1 MNLLGVLLR
10 QRLRR
15 DRVQL
20 VLWIAGTA
28 GLALMATT
36 AVNSTFG
43 DLAEREN
50 ILRLTMVAPA
60 ILMFRGTPNGAEQGP
75 FEFFLIFAFLALLAG
90 LMSTFLAVRHTRG
103 DEEAGR
109 AELVAATPASR
120 MLPTTATVIHGVLA
134 NAMLGIA
141 IALAFLVSGLD
152 VRGSLVAGAAVAACG
167 VAFLAIGLV
176 FAQLFRTSRAA
187 NGAGVA
193 AVIAAYFVRG
203 IGDAAGEPSDDGL
216 HRTPLWISW
225 LSPIGWGQRTG
236 AFNDDDLVPLLL
248 ALGFAAVLVALV
260 YVFQSARDSGASVLP
275 GLRGRDHAG
284 AVLSGSLG
292 LAWKLSIGAVLS
304 WAAGAAVMGA
314 LATSL
319 TPLVD
324 QIGSDVPDVAIRLQQ
339 MAGADATLE
348 EALTTTFFS
357 VIGILASACAL
368 QLVMRA
374 RQEEAHGTAETVLAT
389 PVPRQRWLGE
399 YGVVAFIGVVVVIAV
414 AMLGAFAGAQSA
426 DDPAGMSQD
435 AAQAAA
441 AQLPAVLVFLGIGM
455 LLFVLV
461 PRVMIGAAWAVL
473 TLGAFFGVFGELLGL
488 PDWVHDLSPFA
499 HSPVPIGDDV
509 DWTGGVWMVAI
520 GLAAIA
526 LSIVL
531 MRRRELATGG

>member
-1 MNLLGVLLR
+1 VNLLGVLLR

-20 VLWIAGTA
+20 VLWIVGTA
-28 GLALMATT
+28 ALALMATT
-36 AVNSTFG
+36 AVTTTFG
-43 DLAEREN
+43 DTAEREG

-60 ILMFRGTPNGAEQGP
+60 ILVFRGTPDGAEEGQ
-75 FEFFLIFAFLALLAG
+75 FAFFLIFAFLALLAG

-120 MLPTTATVIHGVLA
+120 VLPTTATVIHGVLA
-134 NAMLGIA
+134 NAVLGAAVAVAFIA
-141 IALAFLVSGLD
+141 SGLD
-152 VRGSLVAGAAVAACG
+152 AAGSLVAGAAIAASG
-167 VAFLAIGLV
+167 VAFLSVGLV

-193 AVIAAYFVRG
+193 TVIAAYFVRG

-236 AFNDDDLVPLLL
+236 AFAENALTPLLL
-248 ALGFAAVLVALV
+248 TLGFAAVLVVLV

-275 GLRGRDHAG
+275 GVRGRDHG
-284 AVLSGSLG
+284 GPLLSGSLG
-292 LAWKLSIGAVLS
+292 LAWKLNVGAVVS

-324 QIGSDVPDVAIRLQQ
+324 QIGSDVPDVAATLQQ
-339 MAGADATLE
+339 IVGSDATLE
-348 EALTTTFFS
+348 QALTTTFFS

-399 YGVVAFIGVVVVIAV
+399 YGAVAFLGVVVVIAL

-435 AAQAAA
+435 AAQAAV

-461 PRVMIGAAWAVL
+461 PRVMIGVAWALL

-509 DWTGGVWMVAI
+509 DWSGGAWMIAI

>member
-20 VLWIAGTA
+20 VLWIVGTA
-28 GLALMATT
+28 ALALMATT
-36 AVNSTFG
+36 AVTTTFG
-43 DLAEREN
+43 DTAEREG

-60 ILMFRGTPNGAEQGP
+60 ILVFRGTPDGAEEGQ
-75 FEFFLIFAFLALLAG
+75 FAFFLIFAFLALLAG

-120 MLPTTATVIHGVLA
+120 VLPTTATVIHGVLA
-134 NAMLGIA
+134 NAVLGAAVAVAFIA
-141 IALAFLVSGLD
+141 SGLD
-152 VRGSLVAGAAVAACG
+152 AAGSLVAGAAIAASG
-167 VAFLAIGLV
+167 VAFLSVGLV

-193 AVIAAYFVRG
+193 TVIAAYFVRG

-236 AFNDDDLVPLLL
+236 AFAENALTPLLL
-248 ALGFAAVLVALV
+248 TLGFAAVLVVLV

-275 GLRGRDHAG
+275 GVRGRDHG
-284 AVLSGSLG
+284 GPLLSGSLG
-292 LAWKLSIGAVLS
+292 LAWKLNVGAVAS

-324 QIGSDVPDVAIRLQQ
+324 QIGSDVPDVAATLQQ
-339 MAGADATLE
+339 IVGSDATLE
-348 EALTTTFFS
+348 QALTTTFFS

-399 YGVVAFIGVVVVIAV
+399 YGAVAFLGVVVVIAL

-435 AAQAAA
+435 AAQAAV

-461 PRVMIGAAWAVL
+461 PRVMIGVAWALL

-499 HSPVPIGDDV
+499 HSPVQIGDDV
-509 DWTGGVWMVAI
+509 DWSGGVWMIAI
-520 GLAAIA
+520 GLAAIS

>member
-20 VLWIAGTA
+20 ALWIVGTA
-28 GLALMATT
+28 ALALMATT
-36 AVNSTFG
+36 AVTTTFG
-43 DLAEREN
+43 VLAEREG
-50 ILRLTMVAPA
+50 ILRLTLVAPA
-60 ILMFRGTPNGAEQGP
+60 ILMFRGTPNGAEAGP
-75 FEFFLIFAFLALLAG
+75 FAFFLIFAFLALLAG

-103 DEEAGR
+103 DEETGR

-120 MLPTTATVIHGVLA
+120 VLPTTATVIHGVLA
-134 NAMLGIA
+134 NAVLGLA
-141 IALAFLVSGLD
+141 IALAFIASGLD
-152 VRGSLVAGAAVAACG
+152 AAGSFVAGAAVAACG
-167 VAFLAIGLV
+167 VAFLSIGLV

-193 AVIAAYFVRG
+193 AVVAAYFVRG

-225 LSPIGWGQRTG
+225 LSPIGWGQRTR
-236 AFNDDDLVPLLL
+236 AFAENDLAPLLL
-248 ALGFAAVLVALV
+248 AIAFAAVLIAVV
-260 YVFQSARDSGASVLP
+260 YGFQSARDSGASVLP
-275 GLRGRDHAG
+275 GFRGRDHAG
-284 AVLSGSLG
+284 PVLSSSFG
-292 LAWKLSIGAVLS
+292 LAWKLNAGAVIS

-319 TPLVD
+319 TQLVD
-324 QIGSDVPDVAIRLQQ
+324 QLGSDVPDVAVRLQQ

-348 EALTTTFFS
+348 QALTTTFFS

-368 QLVMRA
+368 QLIMRA
-374 RQEEAHGTAETVLAT
+374 RQEEVHGTAETVLAT

-399 YGVVAFIGVVVVIAV
+399 YGAVAFLGVLVVIAV
-414 AMLGAFAGAQSA
+414 AVLGAVAGAQSA
-426 DDPAGMSQD
+426 DDPVGLTED
-435 AAQAAA
+435 ATQAAI
-441 AQLPAVLVFLGIGM
+441 AQLPAVLVYLGIGL

-461 PRVMIGAAWAVL
+461 PRVMIGVAWAAL

-488 PDWVHDLSPFA
+488 PDWVRDLSPFA

-509 DWTGGVWMVAI
+509 DWTGGVWMIAI
-520 GLAAIA
+520 GLVAIA
-526 LSIVL
+526 VAIVA
-531 MRRRELATGG
+531 MRRREVVTGG

>member
-1 MNLLGVLLR
+1 VNLLGVLLR

-20 VLWIAGTA
+20 VLWIVGTA
-28 GLALMATT
+28 ALALMATT
-36 AVNSTFG
+36 AVTTTFG
-43 DLAEREN
+43 DTAEREG

-60 ILMFRGTPNGAEQGP
+60 ILVFRGTPDGAEEGQ
-75 FEFFLIFAFLALLAG
+75 FAFFLIFAFLALLAG

-120 MLPTTATVIHGVLA
+120 VLPTTATVIHGVLA
-134 NAMLGIA
+134 NAVLGAAVAVAFIA
-141 IALAFLVSGLD
+141 SGLD
-152 VRGSLVAGAAVAACG
+152 AAGSLVAGAAIAASG
-167 VAFLAIGLV
+167 VAFLSVGLV

-193 AVIAAYFVRG
+193 TVIAAYFVRG

-216 HRTPLWISW
+216 HRMPLWISW

-236 AFNDDDLVPLLL
+236 AFAENALTPLLL
-248 ALGFAAVLVALV
+248 TLGFAAVLVVLV

-275 GLRGRDHAG
+275 GVRGRDHG
-284 AVLSGSLG
+284 GPLLSGSLG
-292 LAWKLSIGAVLS
+292 LAWKLNVGAVVS

-324 QIGSDVPDVAIRLQQ
+324 QIGSDVPDVAVTLQQ
-339 MAGADATLE
+339 IVGSDATLE
-348 EALTTTFFS
+348 QALTTTFFS

-399 YGVVAFIGVVVVIAV
+399 YGAVAFLGVVVVIAL

-435 AAQAAA
+435 AAQAAI

-461 PRVMIGAAWAVL
+461 PRVMIGVAWALL

-509 DWTGGVWMVAI
+509 DWSGGAWMIAI

>member
-1 MNLLGVLLR
+1 MKLLGVLLR

-20 VLWIAGTA
+20 VLWIIGTA

-36 AVNSTFG
+36 AVTTTFG
-43 DLAEREN
+43 DTAEREG

-60 ILMFRGTPNGAEQGP
+60 ILMFRGSPNGAEEGQ
-75 FEFFLIFAFLALLAG
+75 FAFFLIFAFIALLAG

-109 AELVAATPASR
+109 AELVASTPASR
-120 MLPTTATVIHGVLA
+120 VLPTTATVIHG
-134 NAMLGIA
+134 
-141 IALAFLVSGLD
+141 ALADAALGLAVALGFIVSGLD
-152 VRGSLVAGAAVAACG
+152 VAGSFVAGSAVAACG
-167 VAFLAIGLV
+167 AAFLAIGLV

-187 NGAGVA
+187 NAAGVA

-216 HRTPLWISW
+216 HRTALWVSW

-236 AFNDDDLVPLLL
+236 AFAENDVRPLLL
-248 ALGFAAVLVALV
+248 ALGFAAVLVVLV

-275 GLRGRDHAG
+275 GFRGRDHAG
-284 AVLSGSLG
+284 PVLSGSFG
-292 LAWKLSIGAVLS
+292 LAWKLNIGAVLS
-304 WAAGAAVMGA
+304 WAAGALVMGA

-324 QIGSDVPDVAIRLQQ
+324 RIGSDVPEVAVRLQQ
-339 MAGADATLE
+339 MTGADATLE
-348 EALTTTFFS
+348 QALTTTFFS

-374 RQEEAHGTAETVLAT
+374 RQEESHGTAEVVLAT
-389 PVPRQRWLGE
+389 PVPRRRWLGE
-399 YGVVAFIGVVVVIAV
+399 YGAVAFIGVVVVIGV
-414 AMLGAFAGAQSA
+414 AMLGAFAGARSA
-426 DDPAGMSQD
+426 DDPGGMTRD
-435 AAQAAA
+435 AAAAA
-441 AQLPAVLVFLGIGM
+441 LAQLPAILVFLGLGL
-455 LLFVLV
+455 LLFVLL
-461 PRVMIGAAWAVL
+461 PHQMIGLSWALL

-488 PDWVHDLSPFA
+488 PDWVRDLSPFA
-499 HSPVPIGDDV
+499 HSPVTIGDDV
-509 DWTGGVWMVAI
+509 DWSGGIWMI
-520 GLAAIA
+520 GIGVGAIA

-531 MRRRELATGG
+531 MRRRELASGG

>member
-1 MNLLGVLLR
+1 VNLLGVLLR

-20 VLWIAGTA
+20 ALWIVGIAA
-28 GLALMATT
+28 LALMATT
-36 AVNSTFG
+36 AVTTTFG
-43 DLAEREN
+43 DTAEREG

-60 ILMFRGTPNGAEQGP
+60 ILMFRGTPNGAEEGQ
-75 FEFFLIFAFLALLAG
+75 FVFFLIFAFLALLAG

-120 MLPTTATVIHGVLA
+120 VLPTTATVIHGVLA
-134 NAMLGIA
+134 NAVLGLAVAVAFIA
-141 IALAFLVSGLD
+141 VGLD
-152 VRGSLVAGAAVAACG
+152 AGGSVAAGSAVAACG

-193 AVIAAYFVRG
+193 AVVAAYFLRG

-216 HRTPLWISW
+216 HRTALWISW

-236 AFNDDDLVPLLL
+236 AFNENELAPLFLS
-248 ALGFAAVLVALV
+248 LGFAVVLVALV

-284 AVLSGSLG
+284 PVLSSSFG
-292 LAWKLSIGAVLS
+292 LAWKLSAGAVAS

-324 QIGSDVPDVAIRLQQ
+324 QIGSDVPEVAVRLQQ
-339 MAGADATLE
+339 MTGGDATLE
-348 EALTTTFFS
+348 QALTTTFFA

-368 QLVMRA
+368 QLVIRA

-399 YGVVAFIGVVVVIAV
+399 YGGVAFLGVAIVIAV
-414 AMLGAFAGAQSA
+414 AVLGAVAGAQSA

-435 AAQAAA
+435 AAQAAV
-441 AQLPAVLVFLGIGM
+441 AQLPAILVYLGIGM

-461 PRVMIGAAWAVL
+461 PRAMIGLAWAAL

-509 DWTGGVWMVAI
+509 DWAGGAWMVAI

>member
-1 MNLLGVLLR
+1 MNLLGVLLG

-20 VLWIAGTA
+20 ALWIVGVAA
-28 GLALMATT
+28 LALMATT
-36 AVNSTFG
+36 AVGSTFG
-43 DLAEREN
+43 DTAERES
-50 ILRLTMVAPA
+50 ILHLTLIAPA
-60 ILMFRGTPNGAEQGP
+60 ILMFRGTPNGAGEGQFG
-75 FEFFLIFAFLALLAG
+75 FFLIFAFLATLAG

-109 AELVAATPASR
+109 AELVASTPASR
-120 MLPTTATVIHGVLA
+120 LLPTTATVIHGVLA
-134 NAMLGIA
+134 NAVLGA
-141 IALAFLVSGLD
+141 AVGVAFVASGLD
-152 VRGSLVAGAAVAACG
+152 TRGSFVAGTAIACVG

-193 AVIAAYFVRG
+193 AVVAAYFVRG
-203 IGDAAGEPSDDGL
+203 IGDAAGESSADGL

-236 AFNDDDLVPLLL
+236 AFTEDDLRPLLIAL
-248 ALGFAAVLVALV
+248 AFAAVLVVLV

-275 GLRGRDHAG
+275 GFRGRDHAG
-284 AVLSGSLG
+284 PVLSGSLG
-292 LAWKLSIGAVLS
+292 LAWKLNVGAVLS
-304 WAAGAAVMGA
+304 WAAGALVMGA

-319 TPLVD
+319 TSLVD
-324 QIGSDVPDVAIRLQQ
+324 QIGSDAPAVAVRLQQ

-348 EALTTTFFS
+348 QALTTTFFS

-368 QLVMRA
+368 QLVIRA
-374 RQEEAHGTAETVLAT
+374 RQEEAHGTAEIVLST

-399 YGVVAFIGVVVVIAV
+399 YGAVAFLGVVVVIAV

-426 DDPAGMSQD
+426 DDPSGATSD
-435 AAQAAA
+435 AAQAAI
-441 AQLPAVLVFLGIGM
+441 AQLPAILVFLGIGM
-455 LLFVLV
+455 LLFVIV
-461 PRVMIGAAWAVL
+461 PRVMIGTAWAVL
-473 TLGAFFGVFGELLGL
+473 TLAAFFGVFGELLGL

-509 DWTGGVWMVAI
+509 DWTGGIWMIGI
-520 GLAAIA
+520 GLAAVA
-526 LSIVL
+526 VSIVL

>member
-1 MNLLGVLLR
+1 MNLLWVLLR

-20 VLWIAGTA
+20 VLWIVGTGA
-28 GLALMATT
+28 LALMATT
-36 AVNSTFG
+36 AVTTTFG
-43 DLAEREN
+43 DLAEREG
-50 ILRLTMVAPA
+50 ILRLTLVAPA
-60 ILMFRGTPNGAEQGP
+60 ILMFRGTPNGAEEGQ
-75 FEFFLIFAFLALLAG
+75 FVFFLIFALMALLAG

-134 NAMLGIA
+134 NAVLG
-141 IALAFLVSGLD
+141 LAVGVAFVASGLET
-152 VRGSLVAGAAVAACG
+152 RGSFVAGAAIAACG
-167 VAFLAIGLV
+167 VTFLSIGLV

-187 NGAGVA
+187 NAAGVA

-236 AFNDDDLVPLLL
+236 AFAENDLAPLVV
-248 ALGFAAVLVALV
+248 AVISAVVFVALV
-260 YVFQSARDSGASVLP
+260 YVFQSSRDSGASVLP
-275 GLRGRDHAG
+275 GFRGRDHAG
-284 AVLSGSLG
+284 PILSSSFG
-292 LAWKLSIGAVLS
+292 LAWTLNTGAVVS
-304 WAAGAAVMGA
+304 WAIGAAVMGA

-324 QIGSDVPDVAIRLQQ
+324 QIGSDVPEVAVRLQQ
-339 MAGADATLE
+339 MAGPDATLE
-348 EALTTTFFS
+348 QALTTTFFS

-368 QLVMRA
+368 QLIMRA
-374 RQEEAHGTAETVLAT
+374 RQEEVHGTAETVLST

-399 YGVVAFIGVVVVIAV
+399 YGAIALLGVLVVLAV

-435 AAQAAA
+435 AAQAAI
-441 AQLPAVLVFLGIGM
+441 AQLPAVLVYLGVGM

-461 PRVMIGAAWAVL
+461 PRVMIGVAWAAL

-488 PDWVHDLSPFA
+488 PDWVRDLSPFA
-499 HSPVPIGDDV
+499 HSPLPIGDDI
-509 DWTGGVWMVAI
+509 DWTGGVWMIAI
-520 GLAAIA
+520 GLVAISVA
-526 LSIVL
+526 IVA
-531 MRRRELATGG
+531 MRRREVVTGG